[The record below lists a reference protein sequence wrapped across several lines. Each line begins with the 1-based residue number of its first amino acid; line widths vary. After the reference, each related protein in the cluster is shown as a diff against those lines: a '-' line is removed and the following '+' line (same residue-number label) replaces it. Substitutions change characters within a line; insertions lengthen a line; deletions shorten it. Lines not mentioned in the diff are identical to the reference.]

1 MQMSLFGVIYIICF
15 DGMFLSID
23 VILQATFCVAHIKT
37 STGAHKV
44 VDKVGSV
51 AVNKILVGR
60 CG

>member
-44 VDKVGSV
+44 VDKVGGV
-51 AVNKILVGR
+51 AGVVSF
-60 CG
+60 